1 MFHSFYFFGL
11 SYITISLM
19 LWLFSVNC
27 RTSRIFFRIFMV
39 YNTAGK
45 PSLQY
50 LCEIKYRALNRRI
63 VKLKNFNLNVIILRS
78 CKLIQ
83 FAQAEKK
90 EETVLSKNL
99 SLFLNYKN
107 INKNSKM
114 KDLHIY
120 EKRSISQNIFD
131 KLKS

>member
-1 MFHSFYFFGL
+1 M
-11 SYITISLM
+11 ISCFTLLF
-19 LWLFSVNC
+19 LWFELYYDIPDVMTFSVNC

-50 LCEIKYRALNRRI
+50 LCEIKYRTLNRRI

-83 FAQAEKK
+83 FARAETKK
-90 EETVLSKNL
+90 KKKLYYPNYP
-99 SLFLNYKN
+99 SLFPNYKAK
-107 INKNSKM
+107 I
-114 KDLHIY
+114 I
-120 EKRSISQNIFD
+120 SIKIPR
-131 KLKS
+131 

>member
-1 MFHSFYFFGL
+1 M
-11 SYITISLM
+11 T
-19 LWLFSVNC
+19 FSVNC

-50 LCEIKYRALNRRI
+50 LCEIKYRTLNRKI
-63 VKLKNFNLNVIILRS
+63 VKLKNFNLNIIILRS
-78 CKLIQ
+78 CKLIL
-83 FAQAEKK
+83 FAQAKTKK
-90 EETVLSKNL
+90 KKKKLYYPKYL
-99 SLFLNYKN
+99 SLFQNYKNN

-120 EKRSISQNIFD
+120 TRK
-131 KLKS
+131 KSTSSTKYIR